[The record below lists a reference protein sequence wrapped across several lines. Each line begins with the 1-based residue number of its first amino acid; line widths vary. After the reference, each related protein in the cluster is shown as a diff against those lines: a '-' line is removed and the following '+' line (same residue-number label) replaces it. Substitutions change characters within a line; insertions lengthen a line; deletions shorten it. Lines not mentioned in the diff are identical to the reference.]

1 MNKEAPKLLLVD
13 DNPDNRF
20 VLQQVICQ
28 YLPQCE
34 VVAAGNTREGL
45 AAAATLKVDGAL
57 IDMQMPGMNGI
68 EMCRRLKTEEATA
81 RIPVILMT
89 AHHSTPELRAQGLE
103 AGADDFIV
111 RPIDNLELI
120 ARIKTILRL
129 KQAEDTL
136 RATNLDLTKL
146 VDQKN
151 LGPA

>member
-34 VVAAGNTREGL
+34 VVTAGNTREGL
-45 AAAATLKVDGAL
+45 ATAATLEVDGAL
-57 IDMQMPGMNGI
+57 IDMQMPGMDGI

-89 AHHSTPELRAQGLE
+89 AHHSTPELRAQSLE
-103 AGADDFIV
+103 ADADDFIV

-129 KQAEDTL
+129 K
-136 RATNLDLTKL
+136 
-146 VDQKN
+146 
-151 LGPA
+151 